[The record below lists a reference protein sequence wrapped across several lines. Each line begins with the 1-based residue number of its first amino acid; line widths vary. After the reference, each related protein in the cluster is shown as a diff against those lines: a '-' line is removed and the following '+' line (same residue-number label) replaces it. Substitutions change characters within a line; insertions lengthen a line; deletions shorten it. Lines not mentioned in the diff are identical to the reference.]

1 MTGKVVSKANALMC
15 WIALVAMGFSQVA
28 MTDVTIT
35 RLANDGVILDD
46 GETRIMI
53 DGFVVESY
61 ALYGGLPP
69 LMAQEFATATGIFEN
84 IDMAFV
90 SHKHHDH
97 NQPEFT
103 CKFLRASDDTRLI
116 TSVQV
121 IELVRERCRV
131 LVTSTSQVATIDPE
145 RELPI
150 TLPVGT
156 AKVTIVPLSH
166 GTGKYAK
173 IENWGHVVEMGGVR
187 VLHIGDA
194 AMDPTDFE
202 AAAAELANLDAAI
215 IPLWYFQPGPGM
227 EVVERFMNAPN
238 KLAVQIPPDEVAE
251 ATAFLAENYP
261 EVQIL
266 RMPGDQVVISP
277 SLTSPE

>member
-1 MTGKVVSKANALMC
+1 MS
-15 WIALVAMGFSQVA
+15 LVFAFIVNSQVA
-28 MTDVTIT
+28 MADVTIT
-35 RLANDGVILDD
+35 RLANDGVIIDD

-69 LMAQEFATATGIFEN
+69 LMAQEFATATGMFEN

-103 CKFLRASDDTRLI
+103 CNFLRASDGTRLI

-121 IELVRERCRV
+121 IDLVRERCRV
-131 LVTSTSQVATIDPE
+131 LVKNSSQVGTIDPKF
-145 RELPI
+145 ELPM

-156 AKVTIVPLSH
+156 AQVTIVPLSH
-166 GTGKYAK
+166 GTGKYAR

-194 AMDPTDFE
+194 AMDVTDFE
-202 AAAAELANLDAAI
+202 AAAAELMDLDVAL

-227 EVVERFMNAPN
+227 EVVERFMDAPH
-238 KLAVQIPPDEVAE
+238 KLVVQIPPDEVVE
-251 ATAFLAENYP
+251 ATEFLATDYP
-261 EVQIL
+261 GAVVLPE
-266 RMPGDQVVISP
+266 PGDQIVISSAQP
-277 SLTSPE
+277 VSQ

>member
-1 MTGKVVSKANALMC
+1 MKGNFVPGDWLSKRLIVLFMAISQ
-15 WIALVAMGFSQVA
+15 IAVA
-28 MTDVTIT
+28 DVTIT

-84 IDMAFV
+84 IEMAFV

-103 CKFLRASDDTRLI
+103 CNFLRASDATRLI

-131 LVTSTSQVATIDPE
+131 LVTSTSQVATIDPKF
-145 RELPI
+145 ELPM

-156 AKVTIVPLSH
+156 AKVTIIPLSH
-166 GTGKYAK
+166 GKGKYARL
-173 IENWGHVVEMGGVR
+173 ENWGHVVEMGGVR

-202 AAAAELANLDAAI
+202 AAAAELANLDVAL
-215 IPLWYFQPGPGM
+215 IPFWYFQPGPGM
-227 EVVERFMNAPN
+227 EVVNRFLDAPH
-238 KLAVQIPPDEVAE
+238 KLAVQVPPQEVAE
-251 ATAFLAENYP
+251 ATAFLATDYP
-261 EVQIL
+261 EVVVLEQ
-266 RMPGDQVVISP
+266 PGDQFVVS
-277 SLTSPE
+277 STEVASE